1 MAKKHTVIIDDIN
14 DGESKELIEKVKTRF
29 DAANQKTF
37 DLIEDFIAGGY
48 EENLVRLMIY
58 LPKEHRAAALQKL
71 PESVR
76 EKVSS
81 ILNTFSEKKNSD
93 PDVMS
98 AVGTVLKNADF
109 YGEKA
114 AREIIQNDDIYF
126 LSAVE
131 SENKNLFEVNPLL
144 SMNVEYYL
152 VNMNVLV
159 EIDDRSIQ
167 KWLREV
173 ETQDLAKALKET
185 DAAGRFRHSLHRDS
199 PKNLLRKFFRLR
211 RSAPY
216 LPTELIPRKLGDTGV
231 EPMTQKVSRTIAVRA
246 FKLPVGLEPTTC

>member
-1 MAKKHTVIIDDIN
+1 MEKKHTVIIDDTN
-14 DGESKELIEKVKTRF
+14 DESKEVIQKVKARF

-37 DLIEDFIAGGY
+37 NIIEDFIAGGY
-48 EENLVRLMIY
+48 EENLARLLVY
-58 LPKEHRAAALQKL
+58 LPKERRAGALQSL
-71 PESVR
+71 PKILQ

-81 ILNTFSEKKNSD
+81 ILDTFSEKNNSD

-114 AREIIQNDDIYF
+114 AQEIIQNDDIFF
-126 LSAVE
+126 LSRIE
-131 SENKNLFEVNPLL
+131 SENKNLFETNPLL

-159 EIDDRSIQ
+159 DIDDRSLQ

-173 ETQDLAKALKET
+173 ENQDLAKALKRT
-185 DAAGRFRHSLHRDS
+185 DQAVQDKVFRNMSQRAAAM
-199 PKNLLRKFFRLR
+199 LREDMEFMGPIRKSDVLEAQKKVIKILKKLNDLGEIVITKGLGTFVGD
-211 RSAPY
+211 
-216 LPTELIPRKLGDTGV
+216 ELI
-231 EPMTQKVSRTIAVRA
+231 
-246 FKLPVGLEPTTC
+246 

>member
-29 DAANQKTF
+29 DVANQKTF
-37 DLIEDFIAGGY
+37 NIIEDFIAGGY
-48 EENLVRLMIY
+48 EENLARLLVY
-58 LPKEHRAAALQKL
+58 LPKERRAVALQSL

-81 ILNTFSEKKNSD
+81 ILNTFSKKKNSD

-109 YGEKA
+109 YGEKTA
-114 AREIIQNDDIYF
+114 HEIIQNDDLYF
-126 LSAVE
+126 LSAIE
-131 SENKNLFEVNPLL
+131 SENKNLFEANPLL

-152 VNMNVLV
+152 VNMNVLLDL
-159 EIDDRSIQ
+159 DDRSLQ

-173 ETQDLAKALKET
+173 ESQDLAKALKGT
-185 DAAGRFRHSLHRDS
+185 DAEVQNKVFRNMSHRAAEM
-199 PKNLLRKFFRLR
+199 LREDMEFMG
-211 RSAPY
+211 PV
-216 LPTELIPRKLGDTGV
+216 RKSDVL
-231 EPMTQKVSRTIAVRA
+231 ETQKKIIEILKRLNESGEIVISKRFGGCIGDELV
-246 FKLPVGLEPTTC
+246 

>member
-1 MAKKHTVIIDDIN
+1 MAKERTVIIDDTT
-14 DGESKELIEKVKTRF
+14 DGESKERIKKVRARF

-37 DLIEDFIAGGY
+37 NLIENFIAGGY
-48 EENLVRLMIY
+48 EENLARLLLY
-58 LPKEHRAAALQKL
+58 LPKERGEAALQRL
-71 PESVR
+71 PEDVR

-114 AREIIQNDDIYF
+114 ACEIIQNDDFYF
-126 LSAVE
+126 LSAIE

-152 VNMNVLV
+152 VNMNVL
-159 EIDDRSIQ
+159 ITLDDRSLQ

-173 ETQDLAKALKET
+173 ETQDLAKALKEP
-185 DAAGRFRHSLHRDS
+185 DAAVQDKIFRNMSQRAAAMLREDMEFMGLIRKSDVIEAQKKLIGILKRLNEAGEIVISKRFGGCIGD
-199 PKNLLRKFFRLR
+199 
-211 RSAPY
+211 
-216 LPTELIPRKLGDTGV
+216 ELI
-231 EPMTQKVSRTIAVRA
+231 
-246 FKLPVGLEPTTC
+246 

>member
-1 MAKKHTVIIDDIN
+1 MAKKHTVIIDDTN
-14 DGESKELIEKVKTRF
+14 DGESKELIKKVRARF

-37 DLIEDFIAGGY
+37 NIIEDFIVGGY
-48 EENLVRLMIY
+48 EENLARLLVY
-58 LPKEHRAAALQKL
+58 LPKERRSAALQSL
-71 PESVR
+71 PETVR

-93 PDVMS
+93 PDIMS
-98 AVGTVLKNADF
+98 TVGTVLKNADF

-114 AREIIQNDDIYF
+114 AHEIIQNGDIYF
-126 LSAVE
+126 LLAVE

-173 ETQDLAKALKET
+173 DTQDLAKAREGTEREVREKIFINMNHR
-185 DAAGRFRHSLHRDS
+185 AAAM
-199 PKNLLRKFFRLR
+199 LREDMEFMG
-211 RSAPY
+211 PV
-216 LPTELIPRKLGDTGV
+216 RKSDV
-231 EPMTQKVSRTIAVRA
+231 IETQK
-246 FKLPVGLEPTTC
+246 KLMEILKRLNESGEIVISKRFGGCIGYELV

>member
-1 MAKKHTVIIDDIN
+1 MAKNHTVIIDDTN

-37 DLIEDFIAGGY
+37 GLIEDFIAGGY
-48 EENLVRLMIY
+48 EENLARLMIY
-58 LPKEHRAAALQKL
+58 LPKERRAAALQKL

-81 ILNTFSEKKNSD
+81 ILNTFNEKKNSD

-114 AREIIQNDDIYF
+114 AREIIQNDDFYF
-126 LSAVE
+126 LSAIE

-152 VNMNVLV
+152 VNMNVLLDL
-159 EIDDRSIQ
+159 DDRSIQ

-173 ETQDLAKALKET
+173 DSQDLAKALKGTGAAVQDKIFRNMSQRAAAMLREDMEFMGPVRKSDVLET
-185 DAAGRFRHSLHRDS
+185 QKKLIGILKRLNEEGEIVISKRFGGCIGD
-199 PKNLLRKFFRLR
+199 
-211 RSAPY
+211 
-216 LPTELIPRKLGDTGV
+216 ELI
-231 EPMTQKVSRTIAVRA
+231 
-246 FKLPVGLEPTTC
+246 

>member
-1 MAKKHTVIIDDIN
+1 MAKEHTVIIDDTN
-14 DGESKELIEKVKTRF
+14 DGESKELIKKVRARF

-37 DLIEDFIAGGY
+37 NIIEDFIAGGY
-48 EENLVRLMIY
+48 EENLARLLVY
-58 LPKEHRAAALQKL
+58 LPKERMSAALQSL

-81 ILNTFSEKKNSD
+81 ILNTFGEKNNSD
-93 PDVMS
+93 PDIMS

-114 AREIIQNDDIYF
+114 AREIIRNDDIYF

-185 DAAGRFRHSLHRDS
+185 DAEVQNKIFRNMSQRAAEM
-199 PKNLLRKFFRLR
+199 LREDMEFMG
-211 RSAPY
+211 PV
-216 LPTELIPRKLGDTGV
+216 RKSDV
-231 EPMTQKVSRTIAVRA
+231 IETQK
-246 FKLPVGLEPTTC
+246 KLMEILKRLNEEGEIVISKGFGACIGDELV

>member
-1 MAKKHTVIIDDIN
+1 MAKERTVIIDDTN
-14 DGESKELIEKVKTRF
+14 DDETKEVIEKVRARF

-37 DLIEDFIAGGY
+37 SIIENFIAGGY
-48 EENLVRLMIY
+48 EENLARLLLY
-58 LPKEHRAAALQKL
+58 LPKERKSVALQKL

-81 ILNTFSEKKNSD
+81 ILNTFSKKKNSD

-114 AREIIQNDDIYF
+114 THEIIQNDDLYF
-126 LSAVE
+126 LSAIE
-131 SENKNLFEVNPLL
+131 SENKNLFESNPLL

-159 EIDDRSIQ
+159 DLDDRSLQ

-173 ETQDLAKALKET
+173 DAQDLAKALKGT
-185 DAAGRFRHSLHRDS
+185 DATVQDKIFRNMSHRAAAM
-199 PKNLLRKFFRLR
+199 LREDMEFMGPVRKSDVLEAQKKVIGILKRLNE
-211 RSAPY
+211 SGEIVISKKIGGCIGD
-216 LPTELIPRKLGDTGV
+216 ELV
-231 EPMTQKVSRTIAVRA
+231 
-246 FKLPVGLEPTTC
+246 

>member
-1 MAKKHTVIIDDIN
+1 MAKEHTVIIDDTN
-14 DGESKELIEKVKTRF
+14 DGETKERIEKGKSRF

-37 DLIEDFIAGGY
+37 NIIEDFIAGGY
-48 EENLVRLMIY
+48 EENLARLLVY
-58 LPKEHRAAALQKL
+58 LPKERRSAALQSL

-131 SENKNLFEVNPLL
+131 SENKNLFELNPLL

-173 ETQDLAKALKET
+173 ETQDLAKALKGT
-185 DAAGRFRHSLHRDS
+185 DAEVQNKIFRNMSQRAAEM
-199 PKNLLRKFFRLR
+199 LREDMEFMG
-211 RSAPY
+211 PV
-216 LPTELIPRKLGDTGV
+216 RKSDVL
-231 EPMTQKVSRTIAVRA
+231 ETQK
-246 FKLPVGLEPTTC
+246 KLMEILKRLNESGEIVISNGFGACIGDELV